1 MEESESAESDEMP
14 SPPKMSMK
22 PLNINIPHHGER
34 ERYVIVIEKR
44 IFRGR
49 IRKFFLNSDCATPY
63 LSHTIREVS

>member
-34 ERYVIVIEKR
+34 ERYVIV
-44 IFRGR
+44 
-49 IRKFFLNSDCATPY
+49 
-63 LSHTIREVS
+63 LSNNRE